1 MTPTLPLSPPRR
13 RLLAMAVLLAAARSS
28 QAWANPATPSTR
40 QPDGQALRAIRSWPS
55 ADYSRLTLEHE
66 ADPFQYKVFRLP
78 DPDRLVIDL
87 RGLGFSPLLATIG
100 TMLQPQDPYVAQLRA
115 GQFDAE
121 TVRIVMDLR
130 DAGEH
135 AVLDLPPIGPYS
147 SRLVIDVFPPPARD
161 PLLALLQ
168 QLEAEQ
174 AKPTPVPSPPPPA
187 VAGRP
192 APPRPPAR
200 RVITIALD
208 AGHGGEDP
216 GAVGKGGTYEKNV
229 VLSIAK
235 KVSAQ
240 FAGDPS
246 IRTVLTRSGDYFV
259 PLAKR
264 VAKAR
269 ASQADLFV
277 SIHADA
283 WISPS
288 ARGASVYALSEKGAT
303 STAARWMANKE
314 NASDAI
320 GGISLKRVPNEL
332 GQTLLDLSID
342 SQIRQSKQLGSAVL
356 ERLGGVGRLHKPRVE
371 QAGFAVL
378 KSPDIP
384 SILVETAFISN
395 PEEEQRLREP
405 GYQESIAR
413 AIADGIRSFLKST
426 PVQFGRPLA

>member
-1 MTPTLPLSPPRR
+1 MRLTRRQLLMLLS
-13 RLLAMAVLLAAARSS
+13 LAALRPAQASERSI
-28 QAWANPATPSTR
+28 
-40 QPDGQALRAIRSWPS
+40 LAIRSWPS
-55 ADYSRLTLEHE
+55 ADYSRLTLEH
-66 ADPFQYKVFRLP
+66 DGDQLPHRVFRLA

-87 RGLGFSPLLATIG
+87 KGVAFGPLLSAIG
-100 TMLQPQDPYVAQLRA
+100 GSLQPSDPYVAGLRA
-115 GQFDAE
+115 GQFDAN
-121 TVRIVMDLR
+121 TVRIVLDLKN
-130 DAGEH
+130 AGDH
-135 AVLDLPPIGPYS
+135 ALLELPPIGPYS
-147 SRLVIDVFPPPARD
+147 SRLVIDVFPPPDRD

-168 QLEAEQ
+168 QLEAE
-174 AKPTPVPSPPPPA
+174 ASRPVPAPSPSPDTPPKA
-187 VAGRP
+187 AR
-192 APPRPPAR
+192 RR
-200 RVITIALD
+200 RVITLALD

-216 GAVGKGGTYEKNV
+216 GAVGRGGTHEKDV
-229 VLSIAK
+229 VLSIAQR
-235 KVSAQ
+235 VSAQ
-240 FAGDPS
+240 FAQDPGF
-246 IRTVLTRSGDYFV
+246 RTVLTRSGDYFV

-283 WISPS
+283 WISPT
-288 ARGASVYALSEKGAT
+288 ARGASVYTLSEKGAS

-320 GGISLKRVPNEL
+320 GGISLQRVPSEL

-342 SQIRQSKQLGSAVL
+342 SQIRQSKQLASAVL
-356 ERLGGVGRLHKPRVE
+356 QRLGGVGRLHKPQVE

-405 GYQESIAR
+405 GYQDAIAR
-413 AIADGIRSFLKST
+413 AIAEGIRAFLQST